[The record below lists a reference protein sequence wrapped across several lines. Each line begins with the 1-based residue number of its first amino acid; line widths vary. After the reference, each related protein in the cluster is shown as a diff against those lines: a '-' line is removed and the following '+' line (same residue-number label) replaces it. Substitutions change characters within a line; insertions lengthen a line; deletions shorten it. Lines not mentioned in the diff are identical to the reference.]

1 MDDKL
6 TGCTLLTVMV
16 ETPVEDRDRH
26 LFEGASCTR
35 RQGRWWKTPRAVM
48 TLSSRASLLREKV
61 TMWEEPKRQ
70 PVLCQRHSGLDLSLA
85 YRQGAP
91 QPSRLPEA

>member
-6 TGCTLLTVMV
+6 TGGAQLTVMV
-16 ETPVEDRDRH
+16 ETPAKTGTA
-26 LFEGASCTR
+26 LFEGSSRTR

-48 TLSSRASLLREKV
+48 TLSSRAALKGEGQNV
-61 TMWEEPKRQ
+61 GGAQRQ
-70 PVLCQRHSGLDLSLA
+70 AVLCQRHGGLDLSLA

-91 QPSRLPEA
+91 